1 MHHCSW
7 NNEDWSKDCCEIS
20 FTWINYILKYS
31 KIEKN
36 AKYFNNSVF
45 IFFISVFIFISIIFY
60 IYNAHTVLYL
70 NLCAIAHEH
79 HFLQT
84 YHMICSTD
92 LQHSP
97 LILIHYISLMSAV
110 LHSVS
115 EETSSSG
122 GRWRDWQIERK
133 RWSKRKWERSAWEQQ
148 RCGQACWCWSPHSRQ
163 LSWRQHC
170 LLGLASLRDVCVR
183 MCSSVCMCVCVCVL
197 SHCVHNVIL
206 LAW

>member
-1 MHHCSW
+1 MQ
-7 NNEDWSKDCCEIS
+7 NIS
-20 FTWINYILKYS
+20 IILFY
-31 KIEKN
+31 
-36 AKYFNNSVF
+36 
-45 IFFISVFIFISIIFY
+45 FFISVFIFISIIYIY
-60 IYNAHTVLYL
+60 IYNVHTVLYL
-70 NLCAIAHEH
+70 NLCAIPHEH

-133 RWSKRKWERSAWEQQ
+133 RWSKRKRERAAES
-148 RCGQACWCWSPHSRQ
+148 SRDVDKHADAD
-163 LSWRQHC
+163 LHI
-170 LLGLASLRDVCVR
+170 LGSCHGDSTASLAWLLFVMFVWECVP
-183 MCSSVCMCVCVCVL
+183 VCVCVCV
-197 SHCVHNVIL
+197 CVCAVTL
-206 LAW
+206 CS